1 VRAAPGLLGAD
12 KKADRRGL
20 VAVLL
25 EEPGAVRVARVAA
38 ADVAAALTEALAR
51 YN

>member
-1 VRAAPGLLGAD
+1 VRAAPRLLGAD
-12 KKADRRGL
+12 KKADRAGL

-25 EEPGAVRVARVAA
+25 ERPGSVRLVRAA
-38 ADVAAALTEALAR
+38 AAEVAAALDEALAR

>member
-1 VRAAPGLLGAD
+1 VRAAERFLAAD

-20 VAVLL
+20 VVVLL
-25 EEPGAVRVARVAA
+25 EGPGSVRLVRASAA
-38 ADVAAALTEALAR
+38 GVAAALVEALAR